1 MSLLSLLS
9 IWCKALVSVNS
20 IVDVIISFKFCFVQI
35 GNFCKVLGLSKYFV
49 NHKLY
54 LNLRLWFAAAASN
67 VAELLKVISQ
77 LCAQC
82 LSITGVFMNWL
93 CDLIERFD
101 RTLRLINIS
110 SIN

>member
-67 VAELLKVISQ
+67 VAELLKVIHVSQ

-82 LSITGVFMNWL
+82 LSITGVFMN
-93 CDLIERFD
+93 
-101 RTLRLINIS
+101 
-110 SIN
+110 

>member
-1 MSLLSLLS
+1 MSLLSLLT

-54 LNLRLWFAAAASN
+54 LNLRLVCSCGVERRRIIKSHITIMRPVFVHNGRFHELTLWSN
-67 VAELLKVISQ
+67 RKVWSN
-77 LCAQC
+77 LT
-82 LSITGVFMNWL
+82 IT
-93 CDLIERFD
+93 
-101 RTLRLINIS
+101 
-110 SIN
+110 

>member
-54 LNLRLWFAAAASN
+54 LNLRLVCSCG
-67 VAELLKVISQ
+67 VERRRIIKSHITII
-77 LCAQC
+77 AQC

-101 RTLRLINIS
+101 RTLRLLNIS

>member
-1 MSLLSLLS
+1 MSLLSFLS

-54 LNLRLWFAAAASN
+54 LNLRLVCSCG
-67 VAELLKVISQ
+67 VERRRIIKVISQ

-82 LSITGVFMNWL
+82 LSLTGVFMNWL

-110 SIN
+110 FIN